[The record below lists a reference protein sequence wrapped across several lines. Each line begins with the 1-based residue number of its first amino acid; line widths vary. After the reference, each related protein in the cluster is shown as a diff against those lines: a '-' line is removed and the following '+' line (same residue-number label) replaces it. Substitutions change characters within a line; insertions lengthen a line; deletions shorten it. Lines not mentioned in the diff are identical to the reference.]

1 MELEVN
7 YTNNILFKLSNNKI
21 YSFLGD
27 SNSIA
32 NSLSIQIFN
41 EFKNKKIKVGYV
53 KSELY
58 NMFNHELV
66 IDNFKEN
73 LKKYNYKT
81 DKRILE
87 SLKIVGL
94 DDSILNKKYYELK
107 YIELKKVSLALI
119 LVYNPRVIILEN
131 YSEGLNNKDKNELI
145 RLFRILKNK
154 YKRIIILISK
164 DTDFCYSISDY
175 FYLLDKNGIVKQG
188 NKTLINNTELL
199 NKLNLKT
206 PDIVKFINEY
216 RKYNKEFSDY
226 TNILDLIKAVYRD
239 IGYKR

>member
-1 MELEVN
+1 
-7 YTNNILFKLSNNKI
+7 
-21 YSFLGD
+21 
-27 SNSIA
+27 
-32 NSLSIQIFN
+32 
-41 EFKNKKIKVGYV
+41 
-53 KSELY
+53 
-58 NMFNHELV
+58 MFNHELV